1 LRVNAEV
8 KTIKHLTKTSFQKLI
23 AELWMFHR
31 TATWSAQMEADISRF
46 AISSVTKDTIWKEL
60 LRLVVKQTELIRKA
74 FLSAEVRLD

>member
-1 LRVNAEV
+1 
-8 KTIKHLTKTSFQKLI
+8 
-23 AELWMFHR
+23 MFHR